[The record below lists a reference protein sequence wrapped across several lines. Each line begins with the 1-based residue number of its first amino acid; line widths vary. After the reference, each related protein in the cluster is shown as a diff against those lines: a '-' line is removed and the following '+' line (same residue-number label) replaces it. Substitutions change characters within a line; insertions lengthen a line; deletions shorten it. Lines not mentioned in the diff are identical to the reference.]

1 LDSLLRSAIDDD
13 IDIVLNLEDGL
24 LPVSADP
31 NQLESSLLNLALNA
45 RDAMPDGGRLVISA
59 TNLPLGAQAILG
71 SPDGSE
77 TLVAERYVMLEV
89 SDDGTG
95 MPSEVLSR
103 AFEPFFTT
111 KDVGEGTGL
120 GLSMVYGFARQ
131 SNGYVTLVSEPGLG
145 TSARLYLPSLPEPV
159 KATAAERVQEETAAS
174 KVAAGRSLMVVE
186 DDTLVRAYMVNCLS
200 SLGYRVLSCSN
211 GREALAVLSSGQP
224 LDLVVTDTVMPGG
237 VSGIEVV
244 DRAKSLRPDLPVLL
258 TSGYA
263 VESLAAKGRYRPSTP
278 FLPKPF
284 SRDELA
290 NAVAKLIVDAGRK
303 QGVENVE
310 RMS

>member
-1 LDSLLRSAIDDD
+1 
-13 IDIVLNLEDGL
+13 
-24 LPVSADP
+24 
-31 NQLESSLLNLALNA
+31 
-45 RDAMPDGGRLVISA
+45 
-59 TNLPLGAQAILG
+59 
-71 SPDGSE
+71 
-77 TLVAERYVMLEV
+77 
-89 SDDGTG
+89 
-95 MPSEVLSR
+95 
-103 AFEPFFTT
+103 
-111 KDVGEGTGL
+111 
-120 GLSMVYGFARQ
+120 
-131 SNGYVTLVSEPGLG
+131 
-145 TSARLYLPSLPEPV
+145 
-159 KATAAERVQEETAAS
+159 
-174 KVAAGRSLMVVE
+174 MVVE

-244 DRAKSLRPDLPVLL
+244 DRAKILRPDLPVLL